1 MVWTSVVRTNSPHEV
16 HTDVREDVA
25 MISSCL
31 PIDERTTE
39 VEISGGNSAEAASR
53 SLNPDSRKLMAER
66 KAVETAVEVGL
77 RLLHRGRSAVSTAGV
92 GLRLL
97 PRGRSG
103 HTENEEIEELK
114 LSLTAVT
121 VGCLVTVGN

>member
-1 MVWTSVVRTNSPHEV
+1 MVWTSVVRTNSPHEA

-114 LSLTAVT
+114 LSLS
-121 VGCLVTVGN
+121 